1 MAVFEVRKSD
11 RYEKWFRRLRDRG
24 AHGRINVRVL
34 RLELGNFGDAK
45 SVGDGVSELRID
57 YGPGYR
63 VYFTRIGDVVLLL
76 LCGGDKSSQA
86 SDIETAKR
94 MVRNREGFG
103 DGA

>member
-1 MAVFEVRKSD
+1 MAVLEVRKSD
-11 RYEKWFRRLRDRG
+11 RYEQWFRRLRDRG
-24 AHGRINVRVL
+24 AQSRINVRVL

-76 LCGGDKSSQA
+76 LCEGDKSSQA
-86 SDIETAKR
+86 SDIETAK
-94 MVRNREGFG
+94 
-103 DGA
+103 